1 MSMARGGFVEASDSG
16 YGARAALSIA
26 AAADAQG
33 ACLPAGRR
41 RTNGWR
47 RTSSKA
53 RTRQT
58 LFHTPLPRFLEVLIL
73 RDFKSLFPEVLI
85 LHDFKSLSPEVLI
98 LVGLKWRVISGMQN
112 LDGILEVLILEDLGI
127 CVKVLIVWSLV

>member
-1 MSMARGGFVEASDSG
+1 MARGGFVEASDSG

-85 LHDFKSLSPEVLI
+85 LLDFKPLFPEVLI
-98 LVGLKWRVISGMQN
+98 LVDFKFMRMSEMR
-112 LDGILEVLILEDLGI
+112 DFFGIL
-127 CVKVLIVWSLV
+127 